1 MRAWHASNTTIF
13 AIVWGMTNLLFKRPR
28 CHGPIR
34 AGGGAAAV
42 SMLLL
47 ALAAR
52 IHSLPLLVISVLVA
66 GIGYALLFMGSLA
79 FAITA
84 SHAGLSDAVTN
95 CASR

>member
-1 MRAWHASNTTIF
+1 
-13 AIVWGMTNLLFKRPR
+13 
-28 CHGPIR
+28 
-34 AGGGAAAV
+34 
-42 SMLLL
+42 MLLL

-52 IHSLPLLVISVLVA
+52 IHSLPLLIVSVLVA
-66 GIGYALLFMGSLA
+66 RIGYALLFMGGLA

>member
-13 AIVWGMTNLLFKRPR
+13 AIVWGMTNLLLKRL
-28 CHGPIR
+28 CYGAIR
-34 AGGGAAAV
+34 AGDCAAAV

-47 ALAAR
+47 ALAER
-52 IHSLPLLVISVLVA
+52 VHSLPLLIVSVLVA
-66 GIGYALLFMGSLA
+66 RIGYALLFMGGLA